1 MVYSESKVS
10 KNKIDFNK
18 IDSAIKRAT
27 DETIDALS
35 DAYDDAMTDEVWQ
48 WEGVTH
54 RRNGEIVGSP
64 RNILDTEELIDS
76 KIIIRSGNNARFEWT
91 SDHAATVHDGAML
104 RSGTELPGR
113 PWTKLAAER
122 FNASE
127 FMQKKLNRN
136 L

>member
-1 MVYSESKVS
+1 M

-18 IDSAIKRAT
+18 INNAINRSVH
-27 DETIDALS
+27 ETVDALS
-35 DAYDDAMTDEVWQ
+35 DAYDDAMTDKVWA
-48 WEGVTH
+48 WDGITH
-54 RRNGEIVGSP
+54 RKNGEVVGSP
-64 RNILDTEELIDS
+64 RNILDTEELINS
-76 KIIIRSGNNARFEWT
+76 KIIVRSGNNAKIEWT
-91 SDHAATVHDGAML
+91 ADHSTIVHDGATL
-104 RSGTELPGR
+104 RNGTELAAR

>member
-1 MVYSESKVS
+1 MQ

-18 IDSAIKRAT
+18 INSAIRRAT

-48 WEGVTH
+48 WDGITH
-54 RRNGEIVGSP
+54 RKNGEVVGSP
-64 RNILDTEELIDS
+64 RNILDTEELINS
-76 KIIIRSGNNARFEWT
+76 KTIVRNGNNARIEWT
-91 SDHAATVHDGAML
+91 ADHAAIAHDGATL
-104 RSGTELPGR
+104 RNGTELAAR

-127 FMQKKLNRN
+127 FMQKKLNKN